1 MGGKTAPA
9 DPVFWIKSR
18 LMPPG
23 VLLAG
28 GLLLGV
34 VYTPA
39 TSRDLRA
46 ALLVAGIVVMCVYTV
61 LVVICACSDFGRL
74 FAWPSWFPRQHAWL
88 SANRALAFLSSAGLT
103 GASVLALLY
112 LGKPGRAL
120 ALVPLLLAVLI
131 SAGVMGFGP
140 GAAKPDVPRP
150 ASREDVR
157 RALVAIA
164 VSVPHY
170 AVVGLF
176 AWIVS

>member
-1 MGGKTAPA
+1 VGGTTAPA
-9 DPVFWIKSR
+9 DPIFWMKTR

-23 VLLAG
+23 VLLAA
-28 GLLLGV
+28 GLLLGAF
-34 VYTPA
+34 YAPA

-46 ALLVAGIVVMCVYTV
+46 ALLVTGIVGMCIYTV
-61 LVVICACSDFGRL
+61 LVLICAGSDFGRL
-74 FAWPSWFPRQHAWL
+74 LAWPSWFPQLHARL
-88 SANRALAFLSSAGLT
+88 SANRALALLLSAGLT
-103 GASVLALLY
+103 GASALALLY

-120 ALVPLLLAVLI
+120 ALVLLLAAALV

-140 GAAKPDVPRP
+140 RPATPDAPPP

-157 RALVAIA
+157 RALVSIA

-170 AVVGLF
+170 AAVGLF